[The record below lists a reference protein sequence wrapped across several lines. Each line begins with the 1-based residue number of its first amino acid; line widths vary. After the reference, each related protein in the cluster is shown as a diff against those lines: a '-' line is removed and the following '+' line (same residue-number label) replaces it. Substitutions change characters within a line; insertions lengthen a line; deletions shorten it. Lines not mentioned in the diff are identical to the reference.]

1 VPEVTIYIFNTLT
14 GKKDEFVP
22 LDKNEVKMFVCGQ
35 TVYDDAHLGHAKT
48 YISFDIVA
56 RWLRY
61 RGYNLR
67 YVQNITDVEDKIIA
81 RAHERNMD
89 PMDLAH
95 YYEERFFED
104 MESIGVKKN
113 VSMYPESSKY
123 INAIRDQIQTLA
135 DKGYAYYLDGDIY
148 YDVAKF
154 ADYTKLS
161 GMNIEELSK
170 HRIEPK
176 EGKRN
181 SYDFALWKAAK
192 PGEPKW
198 SISVDIDGKHY
209 DLEGRPGWHIED
221 TAMTYSIFGPQY
233 DIHGGAR
240 ELIFPHHTNEIA
252 QAEGAYGVKPFVRY
266 WMHAGMLSIR
276 GQEMHKSLKN
286 FIRIRDFVSQNGGEL
301 LRFMI
306 ASTHYRKE
314 INFTEAYVEA
324 SKNNLYYIY
333 SAFSI
338 FYNMRESESDS
349 GANFNT
355 IIGITNSFKKEFAQA
370 MDDDFNTPLALSKL
384 AIFARDLRNFAS
396 SAQEVG
402 RNAKLYA
409 IEALL
414 DAANVIG
421 ILNNDT
427 YKKSIDEKALGLI
440 NEREKL
446 RKEKRFEEA
455 DAIRTKLLAEYGIVV
470 EDSEYGPLWY
480 NKA

>member
-1 VPEVTIYIFNTLT
+1 MTLYIFNTLT

-22 LDKNEVKMFVCGQ
+22 LDSREVKMFVCGQ

-56 RWLRY
+56 RWLRHE
-61 RGYNLR
+61 GYNLK

-95 YYEERFFED
+95 YYEQRFFED

-123 INAIRDQIQTLA
+123 ISAIRDQIQVLA
-135 DKGYAYYLDGDIY
+135 DKGFAYYLDGDIY
-148 YDVAKF
+148 YDVSKF

-192 PGEPKW
+192 PGDPKW
-198 SISVDIDGKHY
+198 LIGIDIDGKHY

-286 FIRIRDFVSQNGGEL
+286 FVRIRDFVSQNGAEL

-314 INFTEAYVEA
+314 INFTDSYVEA
-324 SKNNLYYIY
+324 SKKNLFYIY
-333 SAFSI
+333 SALSI
-338 FYNMRESESDS
+338 FYNIRESGNGEGESS
-349 GANFNT
+349 EALVK
-355 IIGITNSFKKEFAQA
+355 ITNSFKSEFAQA
-370 MDDDFNTPLALSKL
+370 MNDDFNTPLALSKL
-384 AIFARDLRNFAS
+384 AIFARDLRNFAGS
-396 SAQEVG
+396 VHQVE
-402 RNAKLYA
+402 KKTKDYA
-409 IEALL
+409 IEAIL

-421 ILNNDT
+421 ILGNDN
-427 YKKSIDEKALGLI
+427 YKKSVDERVLEMI
-440 NEREKL
+440 NERDKL
-446 RKEKRFEEA
+446 RKEKKFEEA
-455 DAIRTKLLAEYGIVV
+455 DSIRSKLLAEYGIVV
-470 EDSEYGPLWY
+470 EDSDFGPLWY
-480 NKA
+480 SKV